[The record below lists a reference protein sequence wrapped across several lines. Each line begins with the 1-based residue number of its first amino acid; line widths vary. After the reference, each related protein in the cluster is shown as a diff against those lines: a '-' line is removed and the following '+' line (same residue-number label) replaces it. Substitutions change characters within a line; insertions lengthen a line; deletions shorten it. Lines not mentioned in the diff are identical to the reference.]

1 MLHVSPQDLAA
12 KFPELL
18 EQLRD
23 GEELLIEVEG
33 KVVAKVSGL
42 DGSTHPNAH
51 RLGFAKGTFKLREDF
66 DEPLEDF
73 APYQ

>member
-18 EQLRD
+18 QQLRD

-33 KVVAKVSGL
+33 KVVAKVCGL
-42 DGSTHPNAH
+42 DVSGTVVREP
-51 RLGFAKGTFKLREDF
+51 GFAKGQFWTTDDF
-66 DEPLEDF
+66 DDPIADF
-73 APYQ
+73 KPYS